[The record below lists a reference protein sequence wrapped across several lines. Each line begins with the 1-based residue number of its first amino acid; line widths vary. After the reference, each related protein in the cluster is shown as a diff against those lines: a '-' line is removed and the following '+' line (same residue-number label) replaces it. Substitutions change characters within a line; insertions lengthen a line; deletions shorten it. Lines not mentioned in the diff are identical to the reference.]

1 MKLSSLTRLR
11 FLLLTSWVGGPAVGI
26 LLWVTRGI
34 LVALTWFVAGL
45 VLNAV
50 WGRLTQRVEGAFVQ
64 RWQERTE
71 ADDPELAKEIQRRFE
86 AGRTDIALPFSLA
99 ATYLVSFAGR
109 LALPY
114 ALGWTCYVVFGGA

>member
-26 LLWVTRGI
+26 VLWVTRGV
-34 LVALTWFVAGL
+34 LVALAWFVASL

-50 WGRLTQRVEGAFVQ
+50 WGRLTQLVEGAFAQ
-64 RWQERTE
+64 RWQERVE
-71 ADDPELAKEIQRRFE
+71 LDDAESAKEIQRRFE
-86 AGRTDIALPFSLA
+86 AGRTDIALPFSLT

-114 ALGWTCYVVFGGA
+114 VVGWTCYVLFGGA

>member
-1 MKLSSLTRLR
+1 
-11 FLLLTSWVGGPAVGI
+11 
-26 LLWVTRGI
+26 
-34 LVALTWFVAGL
+34 VAAL
-45 VLNAV
+45 VLNAA
-50 WGRLTQRVEGAFVQ
+50 WGRLSERAEGAFVR

-86 AGRTDIALPFSLA
+86 TGRTDITLPFSLA

-114 ALGWTCYVVFGGA
+114 ALGWTCYVLFGGE

>member
-1 MKLSSLTRLR
+1 MSPRLAAPAAAPRPAAQTVSQILSFPR
-11 FLLLTSWVGGPAVGI
+11 WA
-26 LLWVTRGI
+26 
-34 LVALTWFVAGL
+34 AAG
-45 VLNAV
+45 
-50 WGRLTQRVEGAFVQ
+50 RAFTQ

-86 AGRTDIALPFSLA
+86 ARRTDVAPPFSLT

-114 ALGWTCYVVFGGA
+114 VLGWTCYVLCGGA